1 MQYYA
6 FELDD
11 SSKELCTICT
21 PFCNYRYNCLAMGVS
36 QSPDIAQEIMEDLFC
51 QLDEVDVYIDDIGV
65 FNNSWQAHL
74 ASLNKVLSILQ
85 DANFTVNPL
94 KCEWGVHETDW
105 LGYCLT
111 PTGLKPWPKKIQG
124 ILNVQQQMLNSYV
137 LFWMLSIFIETCIH
151 VALTFCLL

>member
-1 MQYYA
+1 
-6 FELDD
+6 
-11 SSKELCTICT
+11 
-21 PFCNYRYNCLAMGVS
+21 MGVS

-111 PTGLKPWPKKIQG
+111 PTGLKPCQRKFRAFSMFSN
-124 ILNVQQQMLNSYV
+124 LLMLNSYV
-137 LFWMLSIFIETCIH
+137 LFWVLSIFIKTCIH

>member
-1 MQYYA
+1 
-6 FELDD
+6 
-11 SSKELCTICT
+11 
-21 PFCNYRYNCLAMGVS
+21 MGVS

-94 KCEWGVHETDW
+94 KYEWGVQETDW
-105 LGYCLT
+105 LGYWLT

-124 ILNVQQQMLNSYV
+124 ILNVQQPVNAKQLRSFLGAVN
-137 LFWMLSIFIETCIH
+137 FIKTCIH